1 MQQYKTV
8 CLNLFF
14 SSYSRYLFFGGLTT
28 LVSLV
33 LFLSFFRFCHLS
45 AWASNLIAWW
55 PSVVFAWWTNR
66 LWVFDAPKRL
76 PFWSLLKELSSFTL
90 SRILTGILDV
100 LLIGLTV
107 DCLGWHDL
115 LMKILVGVLIVVL
128 NYLASKLI
136 VFKKR
141 TRASERTEA

>member
-1 MQQYKTV
+1 MQQYKTLY
-8 CLNLFF
+8 LNLFF
-14 SSYSRYLFFGGLTT
+14 SSYGRYLFFGGLTT

-33 LFLSFFRFCHLS
+33 LFLFFFRVCHLP

-66 LWVFDAPKRL
+66 SWVFQAPKGL
-76 PFWSLLKELSSFTL
+76 PAGALIRELVSFTV
-90 SRILTGILDV
+90 SRICTGVLDV

-115 LMKILVGVLIVVL
+115 LMKILVGVLIVIL

-136 VFKKR
+136 VFRKR
-141 TRASERTEA
+141 TRAPERTEV